1 MKILYPCLLTCVL
14 LPLVATLTGC
24 VTDYTEL
31 TTEVSDDTQYLQ
43 NLLNSAEQHIVI
55 PAKASPWVTGPL
67 SISTQDKTITFA
79 QGCEISAL
87 DSAFISSSATL
98 ITIKDSINIKIV
110 GQGAVLRMNK
120 DLYKHDPWE
129 KGEWR
134 HGIAVYTSSDISIE
148 GLTIMGTGGDG
159 VYIGQSKGTPVCSSI
174 RLSGLFLRD
183 NYRQG
188 VSVIAV
194 NGFIMDTCIV
204 TGTKGTPPAAGIDFE
219 PNSNVFGLVDCEIRN
234 CIFENNSGPGI
245 LMYLKKMTPEQ
256 PPVSLL
262 VENSISR
269 RNLSS
274 LAVYSIPDGVKGT
287 VTVKNTQ
294 LKGIR
299 WVWVP
304 KGFNVLISR
313 P

>member
-1 MKILYPCLLTCVL
+1 MKIHYPCSLSCILLIL
-14 LPLVATLTGC
+14 TLTGC
-24 VTDYTEL
+24 ASDYSGSSSQL
-31 TTEVSDDTQYLQ
+31 SDDTRFLQ
-43 NLLNSAEQHIVI
+43 DLLNSAEQNIVI
-55 PAKASPWVTGPL
+55 PARSNPWFTGPL
-67 SISTQDKTITFA
+67 TISTQDKTITLA
-79 QGCEISAL
+79 QGCEIRAL

-98 ITIKDSINIKIV
+98 ITIKDSRNIKIV
-110 GQGAVLRMNK
+110 GQGAVLRMGK
-120 DLYKHDPWE
+120 DLYKHGPWE
-129 KGEWR
+129 RGEWR
-134 HGIAVYTSSDISIE
+134 HGIAVYASNNISIE

-159 VYIGQSKGTPVCSSI
+159 VYIGQNKGTPVCTDI

-194 NGFIMDTCIV
+194 NGFLMETCLV

-219 PNSNVFGLVDCEIRN
+219 PNSNVFGLVDCKIRN
-234 CIFENNSGPGI
+234 CIFEKNTGPGI

-269 RNLSS
+269 CNLSS
-274 LAVYSIPDGVKGT
+274 LAVYSIPNGVNGT
-287 VTVKNTQ
+287 VTVKNSQ
-294 LKGIR
+294 LKGLR
-299 WVWVP
+299 WIWIP